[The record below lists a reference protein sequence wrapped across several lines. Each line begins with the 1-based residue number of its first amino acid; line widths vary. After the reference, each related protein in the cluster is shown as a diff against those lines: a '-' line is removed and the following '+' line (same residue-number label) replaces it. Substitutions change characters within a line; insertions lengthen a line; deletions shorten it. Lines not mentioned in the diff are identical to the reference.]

1 MKTNLAQDVIQ
12 NNPDADFSTGDVV
25 VYMNHIKF
33 DDLKTVEAFQPAE
46 YYWLEGGQLVH
57 RTDIQL
63 ASSVEIKAQRRLS
76 ATELS
81 IAEVP

>member
-1 MKTNLAQDVIQ
+1 MKTNLAQQQSND
-12 NNPDADFSTGDVV
+12 NSDFLVGDVV

-46 YYWLEGGQLVH
+46 YYWLKGGQLVH

>member
-1 MKTNLAQDVIQ
+1 MKSNLAQHVIQ

-57 RTDIQL
+57 RTDIRS
-63 ASSVEIKAQRRLS
+63 ANVAEFDAGMRLGGG
-76 ATELS
+76 
-81 IAEVP
+81 V

>member
-1 MKTNLAQDVIQ
+1 MKSNLAQQQSND
-12 NNPDADFSTGDVV
+12 NSDFLIGDVV

-46 YYWLEGGQLVH
+46 YYSLEGGQLVH

-81 IAEVP
+81 IAEVS